1 MFSLKDFIRQLVRI
15 LIYFLLL
22 SLVTTIFYYFNFIGD
37 KVCNYIRLIGFIL
50 IIYFNSNTL
59 SRRIN
64 ANHFIHGV
72 LLGLSIVF
80 LFLIIALIMQYK
92 LNFRFIIY
100 YLLIFLV
107 SILGSTKKKRK
118 NGKK

>member
-1 MFSLKDFIRQLVRI
+1 MFSLRDFIRQLIRI
-15 LIYFLLL
+15 LIYFLVL
-22 SLVTTIFYYFNFIGD
+22 SLITTIFYYFNFIGD

-59 SRRIN
+59 SRKIN
-64 ANHFIHGV
+64 TNHFIHGV
-72 LLGLSIVF
+72 LLGISIVA
-80 LFLIIALIMQYK
+80 LFLILALVMQYK
-92 LNFRFIIY
+92 LNFRFMIY

-118 NGKK
+118 KGIK